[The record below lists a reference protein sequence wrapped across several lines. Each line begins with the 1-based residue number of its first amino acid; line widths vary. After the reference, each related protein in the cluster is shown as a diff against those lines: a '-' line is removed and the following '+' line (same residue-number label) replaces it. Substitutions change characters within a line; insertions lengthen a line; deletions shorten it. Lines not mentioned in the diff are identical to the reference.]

1 MQLLEQILVAV
12 DLGPQSD
19 NVLATASELAKKF
32 GSKVVLLH
40 VLVPV
45 SAQTPH
51 AERYAC
57 LARQAATERLHQLWM
72 RLEDEKV
79 SAEEVVVE
87 GVAFDQIISYAET
100 CNANV
105 IVIGSGAGAGGWR
118 LGITAERVC
127 RKALKP
133 VWVVSPGGP
142 GFPRS
147 ILCPVDFSKPAE
159 RALRNAIH
167 LARSYAAGL
176 TVLTVIVPDSGVF
189 AWFRGDDEIRR
200 QEESTRCESQFADF
214 LRRFDFHNVT
224 CQKLIRCGDAAEQI
238 LAVAADQGTDL
249 IVMGSVGST
258 GLPRILL
265 GSVTSKV
272 IRQLP
277 CSMVTMKAEDAFQL
291 CLSERVGDFD
301 THLQQGTQL
310 LEQGLPRDA
319 QREFQRCIIINPM
332 FVTAWEGL
340 AEACRRLH
348 DQARAEQ
355 CLRTARALKDSI
367 AWQQVVA
374 DIRRNHPF
382 WKKM

>member
-1 MQLLEQILVAV
+1 MHLLEQILVAV

-19 NVLATASELAKKF
+19 HVLATASELAKKF
-32 GSKVVLLH
+32 GSKVLLLH
-40 VLVPV
+40 VLVPLD
-45 SAQTPH
+45 AHTPGE
-51 AERYAC
+51 ERYAC
-57 LARQAATERLHQLWM
+57 LARQAATERLHQLRM
-72 RLEDEKV
+72 HLKDEKV

-105 IVIGSGAGAGGWR
+105 IVLGAGAGVGGSR

-133 VWVVSPGGP
+133 VWVVSPGTSGL
-142 GFPRS
+142 PRS

-176 TVLTVIVPDSGVF
+176 TVLTVIAPDSGVF
-189 AWFRGDDEIRR
+189 AWFRGDDELRR
-200 QEESTRCESQFADF
+200 QEKSTRCESQFADF
-214 LRRFDFHNVT
+214 LRRFDLHNVT
-224 CQKLIRCGDAAEQI
+224 CQKRIRCGDPAEQI
-238 LAVAADQGTDL
+238 RAVAADQGTDL

-258 GLPRILL
+258 GLSRILL
-265 GSVTSKV
+265 GSVTANV

-277 CSMVTMKAEDAFQL
+277 CSIVTMKAEDAFQL
-291 CLSERVGDFD
+291 RLSEQVGDFD
-301 THLQQGTQL
+301 THLRQGTQL
-310 LEQGLPRDA
+310 LEQGLPGEA
-319 QREFQRCIIINPM
+319 EREFQRCLMINPM
-332 FVTAWEGL
+332 FPPVWEGL
-340 AEACRRLH
+340 AESFERLQ

-355 CLRTARALKDSI
+355 CRRKAQEVRDSL
-367 AWQQVVA
+367 AWQEVVA

-382 WKKM
+382 WKEI